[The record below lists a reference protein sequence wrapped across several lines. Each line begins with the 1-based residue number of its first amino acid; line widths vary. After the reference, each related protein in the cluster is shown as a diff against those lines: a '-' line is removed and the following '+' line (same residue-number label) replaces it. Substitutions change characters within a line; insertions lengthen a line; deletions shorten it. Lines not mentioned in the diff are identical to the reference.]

1 MENASKA
8 LIIGGAILLAVLI
21 VALGMTVYNRVSD
34 VGNSAS
40 VDSQKAQAFN
50 ASFEPYI
57 GPNVRGSNVRL
68 LLDAVAANN
77 RTTDDDST
85 KIKIY
90 AKDVD
95 GLNDTNGVDEAA
107 TITQAK
113 SKIGT
118 GYTYYVGIDLDAKG
132 DGKGYD
138 SSSGYIHKIWI
149 EKQNS

>member
-34 VGNSAS
+34 VGNTAS

-57 GPNVRGSNVRL
+57 GPNVRGSDVRL
-68 LLDAVAANN
+68 LMDAVAANN

-85 KIKIY
+85 KIKIQII
-90 AKDVD
+90 AAD
-95 GLNDTNGVDEAA
+95 GNKLDKTNVAA
-107 TITQAK
+107 DITK
-113 SKIGT
+113 FKNKVGT
-118 GYTYYVGIDLDAKG
+118 GHTFYVGIDQDNQKKG
-132 DGKGYD
+132 DGYD
-138 SSSGYIHKIWI
+138 SSSGYIHEIYV
-149 EKQNS
+149 EKLAS

>member
-40 VDSQKAQAFN
+40 VDTQKAQAFN

-85 KIKIY
+85 KITIHSDDSEL
-90 AKDVD
+90 AAI
-95 GLNDTNGVDEAA
+95 NGTGKGDDPAA
-107 TITQAK
+107 ITQNK
-113 SKIGT
+113 NKIGT
-118 GYTYYVGIDLDAKG
+118 GYTYYVAIEKTEKAG
-132 DGKGYD
+132 DGYD
-138 SSSGYIHKIWI
+138 KASGFIHDIFIK
-149 EKQNS
+149 KNQ

>member
-68 LLDAVAANN
+68 LLDAVSSNN

-85 KIKIY
+85 KINVTV
-90 AKDVD
+90 ANNSGNDLASTNDV
-95 GLNDTNGVDEAA
+95 
-107 TITQAK
+107 
-113 SKIGT
+113 SKITPIKNKIGV
-118 GYTYYVGIDLDAKG
+118 GWTYYVGIDKDSGKKG
-132 DGKGYD
+132 DGYD
-138 SSSGYIHKIWI
+138 SSSGYIHDIYI
-149 EKQNS
+149 EKNP